1 MCHVISLK
9 VDPAT
14 VQTFCHVCYVLSIS
28 SCLQKM
34 KSFVNIRKLTSN
46 LNKLGLFKVLL
57 WHEFQNRNRTLKVE
71 IILLK
76 QNTAGDFDSRLFGL
90 YGVNLGVHLEVITPP
105 RSVFLLAFGLLAPY
119 WKL

>member
-76 QNTAGDFDSRLFGL
+76 QNTAGDFDSPLL
-90 YGVNLGVHLEVITPP
+90 VIYGVNLGVHLEGITSP
-105 RSVFLLAFGLLAPY
+105 RSVFLLLAF
-119 WKL
+119 

>member
-1 MCHVISLK
+1 
-9 VDPAT
+9 
-14 VQTFCHVCYVLSIS
+14 
-28 SCLQKM
+28 M

-76 QNTAGDFDSRLFGL
+76 QNTAGDFDSRLLALHMWSEFG
-90 YGVNLGVHLEVITPP
+90 G
-105 RSVFLLAFGLLAPY
+105 AFRGYNTA
-119 WKL
+119 